1 MFSSFRNSNL
11 GYFIYTILVASLG
24 IGSLVFFWFMVTGFN
39 VGVYSE
45 NTLVGSVY
53 IGGLTEEEAIEK
65 VNQRVNQWLAS
76 DRVLFQAGYQGYYYT
91 FDRDLLVFDIQRSF
105 SDIREGSINPLIVT
119 YRGDNRNLVKTEI
132 LNAPFM
138 HDFDASTFDLDRA
151 IDAILVAASEMKTFS
166 RQELHQFFVNPA
178 AHQKTLNE
186 ITYII
191 PATVPNQTAFYERLL
206 SVYPEGVITIE
217 PFELF
222 SVLEAFEGTLMT
234 PAELGTF
241 GGALLSLIT
250 PTPFNIYERSF
261 NSAIDLQRYT
271 MDNFPYYG
279 KNVRVNPLTTPPI
292 DFSFENNSNLTYTI
306 EFDQPANNRIT
317 LRLIGF
323 EFLNRIVIETNVVPI
338 AYDTETTTIID
349 EVQPGQDG
357 RIVTVNRKIFNIF
370 GDLIFDSD
378 IIFEFY
384 PADKAVIYVGE

>member
-1 MFSSFRNSNL
+1 MFSNFKNSNL
-11 GYFIYTILVASLG
+11 AYFIYTILVASLG

-65 VNQRVNQWLAS
+65 VNQRVNHWLAS
-76 DRVLFQAGYQGYYYT
+76 DRVLFQTGYQGYYYT

-105 SDIREGSINPLIVT
+105 TEIREGSINPLIVT

-138 HDFDASTFDLDRA
+138 HDFDANTFYLDNA

-166 RQELHQFFVNPA
+166 RQELHNYFVNAPA
-178 AHQKTLNE
+178 HRTTLNE
-186 ITYII
+186 ISYII
-191 PATVPNQTAFYERLL
+191 PPTVTNHSAFYERLL
-206 SVYPEGVITIE
+206 SVYPDGVITIA
-217 PFELF
+217 PYELY
-222 SVLEAFEGTLMT
+222 SVLDTFEDTT
-234 PAELGTF
+234 ITSSELSVF

-250 PTPFNIYERSF
+250 PTHFTIFERSF

-271 MDNFPYYG
+271 METYPYYG

-292 DFSFENNSNLTYTI
+292 DFSFENNKNLTYFI
-306 EFDQPANNRIT
+306 EFDAPVNNRIT
-317 LRLIGF
+317 MRLIGF
-323 EFLNRIVIETNVVPI
+323 EYLNRITIETFVVPI
-338 AYDTETTTIID
+338 PYDTETTTKIE
-349 EVQPGQDG
+349 EVQQGQDG
-357 RIVTVNRKIFNIF
+357 RIVTVHRKIFDIT

-384 PADKAVIYVGE
+384 PADKAVVYVGE